1 MKNKKA
7 FTLTELLVALGIIGA
22 IAAMAIPSLLNS
34 INNRIHAVQMKSFT
48 QSMQELINNQ
58 LIKYKTKNLFE
69 TDFASIDTLL
79 TDSNFDIAYLC
90 TGTDTDSRACWAD
103 TYTDINRKNNTC
115 TLRNQKLTSHKNKKS
130 AKLKSGLVFTVV
142 NWTSNTKYVW
152 VDVNGSDAPN
162 ICGRDVFG
170 FLLLKEGKFEYV
182 ENSKNVSNT
191 SECQGGDAGYCYKAL
206 VENNWVMPY

>member
-34 INNRIHAVQMKSFT
+34 INNRIHAAQMKSFT
-48 QSMQELINNQ
+48 QSMQQLINNQ

-69 TDFASIDTLL
+69 TDFAGIDTLL

-90 TGTDTDSRACWAD
+90 TGTDSRDCWAD
-103 TYTDINRKNNTC
+103 TYTKISGSSAC
-115 TLRNQKLTSHKNKKS
+115 TVYSTYQNS
-130 AKLKSGLVFTVV
+130 AKLKSGLVFTML
-142 NWTSNTKYVW
+142 NWSTNNKFVW

-162 ICGRDVFG
+162 ICGRDVFA
-170 FLLLKEGKFEYV
+170 FYISKDGKIEYADSDLD
-182 ENSKNVSNT
+182 NAIT
-191 SECQGGDAGYCYKAL
+191 SCKSGDAGYCYKAL